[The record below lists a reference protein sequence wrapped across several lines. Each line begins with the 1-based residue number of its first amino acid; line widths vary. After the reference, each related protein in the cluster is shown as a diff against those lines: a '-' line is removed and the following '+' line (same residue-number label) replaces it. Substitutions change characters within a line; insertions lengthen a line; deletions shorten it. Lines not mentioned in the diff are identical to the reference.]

1 MLCILIKQADDLA
14 VLLIFQWCYPANLES
29 IFSRWSLRWNV
40 LFAEKRVIQKMDGR
54 RGWIFFLFFI
64 VLYFLFLIEL
74 CWGKAMVAYRKPQ
87 QRRMKEESERLRGER
102 DEIRFIDLRF
112 DRCIVTGGL
121 LRCPKSVCFS
131 GAVMRESISFQIFYS
146 SSIS

>member
-1 MLCILIKQADDLA
+1 
-14 VLLIFQWCYPANLES
+14 
-29 IFSRWSLRWNV
+29 
-40 LFAEKRVIQKMDGR
+40 
-54 RGWIFFLFFI
+54 
-64 VLYFLFLIEL
+64 
-74 CWGKAMVAYRKPQ
+74 MVAYRKPQ

-112 DRCIVTGGL
+112 DRCIVTVGL
-121 LRCPKSVCFS
+121 LRFPKSVCFS